1 MENSNM
7 SSNKCVAI
15 VALKPNQL
23 NLNTFLLEILQNL
36 ANQVENENPAS
47 DSQKGQAGQT
57 KRVEKQTPKIIHT
70 ALKI

>member
-1 MENSNM
+1 MCDNCGIE
-7 SSNKCVAI
+7 A
-15 VALKPNQL
+15 KP
-23 NLNTFLLEILQNL
+23 TKFEYFLLEILQNL

-47 DSQKGQAGQT
+47 DSQKGLAGQT